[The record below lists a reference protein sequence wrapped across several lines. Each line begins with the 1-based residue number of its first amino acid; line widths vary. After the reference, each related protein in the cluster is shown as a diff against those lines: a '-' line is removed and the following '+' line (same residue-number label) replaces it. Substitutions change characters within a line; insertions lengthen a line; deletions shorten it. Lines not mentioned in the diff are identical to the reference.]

1 MSKQPLAILNIGLDR
16 ELLIRGESTEA
27 QQRQLFYCQQL
38 PARIV
43 HLVKAPADYPAAPFD
58 LDPALHIVP
67 CPVRHWAGFVPIA
80 IAKGTALLK
89 TERFDLIQVQ
99 EPYLAGIAGAYLSR
113 RFGVP
118 LVAGL
123 YSDEVDNPAWLAE
136 RWLNRLANRV
146 AKAVLRRAAGT
157 RTDSCAV
164 AERVAGGGYRHLT
177 YIPFLIT
184 HAERLVAADAGAPSL
199 RERLLAGRD
208 GPLLLAVSRLEA
220 EKNLPLMLRAVAAVV
235 ERQPGLV
242 LAVAGSG
249 RLAETLAREAA
260 ALLPGRVRWL
270 GWVASDA
277 LAAYYQ
283 AADLMLISSD
293 RESAARV
300 LTESLLAGT
309 PVLSTDTAGA
319 REVVEDGVSGRIV
332 PVGDAAAY
340 AQALIELTTDLARMA
355 QMGANGQKRMRTSVT
370 AEAVVTQ
377 LRNFYRGAMGAATR

>member
-1 MSKQPLAILNIGLDR
+1 MSERPLAILNIGLDR
-16 ELLIRGESTEA
+16 ELLNRSTQTEA
-27 QQRQLFYCQQL
+27 QQRQSFYCRQL

-43 HLVKAPADYPAAPFD
+43 HLVKAPAEYPPEPFD
-58 LDPALHIVP
+58 LDPSLRIVP
-67 CPVRHWAGFVPIA
+67 CPVRHWAGFIPAA
-80 IAKGTALLK
+80 IRRGVALLR

-99 EPYLAGIAGAYLSR
+99 EPYLSGLVGAWLSR
-113 RFGVP
+113 RHGVP
-118 LVAGL
+118 LVVGL
-123 YSDEVDNPAWLAE
+123 YSDEVDNPVWLAE
-136 RWLNRLANRV
+136 RWLNHFANLV
-146 AKAVLRRAAGT
+146 AKVVMRRAAGI
-157 RTDSCAV
+157 RTDSRAV
-164 AERVAGGGYRHLT
+164 VKRVAGGGYRQLT

-184 HAERLVAADAGAPSL
+184 HAERLVAADAAAPSL
-199 RERLLAGRD
+199 RERLLEGRP

-220 EKNLPLMLRAVAAVV
+220 EKNLPLMLRAVAAAV

-249 RLAETLAREAA
+249 RLAESLARDAEG
-260 ALLPGRVRWL
+260 LLPGRVRWL

-277 LAAYYQ
+277 LATYYQ

-332 PVGDAAAY
+332 PVGDTAAY
-340 AQALIELTTDLARMA
+340 AEALIELTADPARLALMS
-355 QMGANGQKRMRTSVT
+355 ANGQQRMRASVT

-377 LRNFYRGAMGAATR
+377 LRCFYRGAMGAVGR

>member
-1 MSKQPLAILNIGLDR
+1 MSERPLTILNIGLDR
-16 ELLIRGESTEA
+16 ELLNRGTQTEA
-27 QQRQLFYCQQL
+27 QQRQLFYCRHL

-43 HLVKAPADYPAAPFD
+43 HLVKAPAECAPEPFD
-58 LDPALHIVP
+58 LDPNLRIVP
-67 CPVRHWAGFVPIA
+67 CPVRHWAGFVPAA
-80 IAKGTALLK
+80 ISRGAALLGS
-89 TERFDLIQVQ
+89 ERYDLIQVQ
-99 EPYLAGIAGAYLSR
+99 EPYLSGIVGAWLSR
-113 RFGVP
+113 RHGVP
-118 LVAGL
+118 LVVGL
-123 YSDEVDNPAWLAE
+123 YSDEVDNPVWLAE
-136 RWLNRLANRV
+136 RWLNQLANV
-146 AKAVLRRAAGT
+146 IAKAVLRRAAGT
-157 RTDSCAV
+157 RTDSQAV
-164 AERVAGGGYRHLT
+164 AQRVARRGYRRLT

-184 HAERLVAADAGAPSL
+184 HAERLVAADAAALSL
-199 RERLLAGRD
+199 REQLLGGRP

-220 EKNLPLMLRAVAAVV
+220 EKNLPLMLRAVAAAV

-260 ALLPGRVRWL
+260 ALLPSRVRWL

-340 AQALIELTTDLARMA
+340 AQALIELTTDLARLA
-355 QMGANGQKRMRTSVT
+355 QMGANGQQRMRASVT

-377 LRNFYRGAMGAATR
+377 LRNFYQGAMGASAR

>member
-1 MSKQPLAILNIGLDR
+1 MSERPLAILNIGLDR
-16 ELLIRGESTEA
+16 ELLNRDTQTEA
-27 QQRQLFYCQQL
+27 QQRQLFYCRQL
-38 PARIV
+38 PASIV
-43 HLVKAPADYPAAPFD
+43 HLVKAPADCSPEPFD
-58 LDPALHIVP
+58 LDPALRVVP
-67 CPVRHWAGFVPIA
+67 CPVRHWTGFVPAA
-80 IAKGTALLK
+80 IRRGAALLRA
-89 TERFDLIQVQ
+89 ERYDLIQVQ
-99 EPYLAGIAGAYLSR
+99 EPYLSGLVGAWLSR
-113 RFGVP
+113 RHGVP

-123 YSDEVDNPAWLAE
+123 YSDEVDNPVWLAE

-157 RTDSCAV
+157 RTDSRAV
-164 AERVAGGGYRHLT
+164 AERVASGGYRQLT

-184 HAERLVAADAGAPSL
+184 HAERLVAADAAAPSL
-199 RERLLAGRD
+199 RARLLDGRP
-208 GPLLLAVSRLEA
+208 GPLLLAVSRLEP
-220 EKNLPLMLRAVAAVV
+220 EKNLPLMLRAVAAAV
-235 ERQPGLV
+235 EKQPGLV

-249 RLAETLAREAA
+249 RLAESLARDAEN
-260 ALLPGRVRWL
+260 LLPGRVCWL
-270 GWVASDA
+270 GWVAGDA

-332 PVGDAAAY
+332 PVGDTATY
-340 AQALIELTTDLARMA
+340 AEALIDLTADPARLAR
-355 QMGANGQKRMRTSVT
+355 MGANGQQRMRASIT

-377 LRNFYRGAMGAATR
+377 LRRFYRGAIGEAAR